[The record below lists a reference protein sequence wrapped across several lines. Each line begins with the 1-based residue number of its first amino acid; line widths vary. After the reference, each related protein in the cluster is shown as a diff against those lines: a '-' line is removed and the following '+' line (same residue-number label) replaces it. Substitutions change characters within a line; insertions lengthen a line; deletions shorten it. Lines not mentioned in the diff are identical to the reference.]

1 MIYVVAISPK
11 QCWLIWHSASVLW
24 LYLTILIRMFELG
37 RQAKKDSMARYGSTC
52 YLSHSVPVSL
62 SVSDSVSLQ
71 LYAFCTLM
79 KRRWEGGG
87 IIILFIFQVHLN
99 PSFDFLLIKISL
111 KILYVK
117 QSTSLKFG
125 VIIKKFMVGTHRFSI
140 RYTAVESSIM
150 DRKLMGSDDARNFAS
165 G

>member
-1 MIYVVAISPK
+1 MLIDMTFCFSVVTVFDYFD
-11 QCWLIWHSASVLW
+11 QDVW
-24 LYLTILIRMFELG
+24 T
-37 RQAKKDSMARYGSTC
+37 RQASQKRFNGTVWEHLLPITLCPCVTLCFRFCVTPALC
-52 YLSHSVPVSL
+52 I
-62 SVSDSVSLQ
+62 
-71 LYAFCTLM
+71 LYSYE
-79 KRRWEGGG
+79 KEVGGE

-99 PSFDFLLIKISL
+99 PSFNILLMKISL
-111 KILYVK
+111 KIPYVK

>member
-1 MIYVVAISPK
+1 M
-11 QCWLIWHSASVLW
+11 
-24 LYLTILIRMFELG
+24 
-37 RQAKKDSMARYGSTC
+37 
-52 YLSHSVPVSL
+52 
-62 SVSDSVSLQ
+62 
-71 LYAFCTLM
+71 
-79 KRRWEGGG
+79 
-87 IIILFIFQVHLN
+87 
-99 PSFDFLLIKISL
+99 KISL

>member
-1 MIYVVAISPK
+1 MLTCYWEFQHVCRCPLTIIFYACKQLMIYVVAISPK

-71 LYAFCTLM
+71 LYAICTLM
-79 KRRWEGGG
+79 KRRGGE

-99 PSFDFLLIKISL
+99 PSFKYFIDEN
-111 KILYVK
+111 
-117 QSTSLKFG
+117 KFENT
-125 VIIKKFMVGTHRFSI
+125 VCKAVNKFKVW
-140 RYTAVESSIM
+140 
-150 DRKLMGSDDARNFAS
+150 SDH
-165 G
+165 

>member
-1 MIYVVAISPK
+1 MLIDMIFRFSVVT
-11 QCWLIWHSASVLW
+11 V
-24 LYLTILIRMFELG
+24 FEYFDQDVWT
-37 RQAKKDSMARYGSTC
+37 RQASQKRFDGTVWEHLLPITLCPCVTLCFRFCVTPALC
-52 YLSHSVPVSL
+52 I
-62 SVSDSVSLQ
+62 
-71 LYAFCTLM
+71 LYSYFVW
-79 KRRWEGGG
+79 KGGG
-87 IIILFIFQVHLN
+87 EGEIIILFIFQVHLN

-125 VIIKKFMVGTHRFSI
+125 VIIKKFMVGTHRFAI